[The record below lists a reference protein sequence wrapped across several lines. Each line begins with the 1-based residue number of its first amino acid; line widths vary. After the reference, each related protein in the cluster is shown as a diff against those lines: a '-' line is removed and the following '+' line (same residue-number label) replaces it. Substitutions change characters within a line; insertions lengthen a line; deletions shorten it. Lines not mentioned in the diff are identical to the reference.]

1 MRVITESVE
10 LFGPGVLP
18 WLRQE
23 PVLNNF
29 LAQQIEARPP
39 GSVWLSV
46 YDGEELVTLAYRTPP
61 HPLQVGPMSPGSVVS
76 GTSVEATAALVEWW
90 AEADPA
96 LPAVNGAL
104 PESTHF
110 ARQWEKHTGATA
122 DLAGESRLFRA
133 DEVVPP
139 RGVPGSARQA
149 TVADAALVHPWVEAA
164 FAEMAPDEDTTG
176 LAAMTDRM
184 IAAGEVWLWCDG
196 DPVSMLWTYPPQA
209 WAVRVG
215 GVFTPGPLRGRGYA
229 SAAVAA
235 VSQHLLDHG
244 ARACCLYTNLANPT
258 SNKIYQA
265 IGYRAVQDG
274 RLWRFRYPSTASPEE
289 GRPRLRLV
297 R

>member
-18 WLRQE
+18 WLRRD
-23 PVLNNF
+23 PVRHNR
-29 LAQQIEARPP
+29 LAQQIEAAPG

-46 YDGEELVTLAYRTPP
+46 YDGEELVTLAFRTPP
-61 HPLQVGPMSPGSVVS
+61 QPLQVGPVSPESVVG
-76 GTSVEATAALVEWW
+76 GTAMAATAALVEWW
-90 AEADPA
+90 AATDPA

-110 ARQWEKHTGATA
+110 ARQWEKRTGATA
-122 DLAGESRLFRA
+122 ELAGQSRLFRL

-139 RGVPGSARQA
+139 RGVPGSARPA
-149 TVADAALVHPWVEAA
+149 GFADAAVVHPWVEAA
-164 FAEMAPDEDTTG
+164 FAEIAPDEDTSG
-176 LAAMTDRM
+176 LATMTDRM
-184 IAAGEVWLWCDG
+184 IRAGELWLWCDG
-196 DPVSMLWTYPPQA
+196 DPVSMLWTYPEQA
-209 WAVRVG
+209 GAVRIG

-229 SAAVAA
+229 SAGVAA
-235 VSQHLLDHG
+235 VSQHLLDRG

-265 IGYRAVQDG
+265 IGYRAVQDN
-274 RLWRFRYPSTASPEE
+274 RLWRFRYPSTMDP